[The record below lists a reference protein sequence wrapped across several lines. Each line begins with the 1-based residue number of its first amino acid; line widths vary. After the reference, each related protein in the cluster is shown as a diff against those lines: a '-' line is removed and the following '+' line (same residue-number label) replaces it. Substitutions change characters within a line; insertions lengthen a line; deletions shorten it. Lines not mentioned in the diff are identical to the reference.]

1 MKKALVFLMTAVMA
15 LNVCACGGKAETAKQ
30 ETAEEKTVEE
40 EAAVDTAAQEE
51 EAFKPEKDISF
62 NRWHLTQVEQQ
73 ISRQE
78 LSQKYMFKIC
88 GRKCGSQQHYRFRRT
103 GSGRTGKSDGS
114 GWLHLVACSGRILSA
129 GSAW

>member
-40 EAAVDTAAQEE
+40 EAAVDTTAQGE
-51 EAFKPEKDISF
+51 EAFK
-62 NRWHLTQVEQQ
+62 

-78 LSQKYMFKIC
+78 LSRNIC
-88 GRKCGSQQHYRFRRT
+88 QNMR
-103 GSGRTGKSDGS
+103 
-114 GWLHLVACSGRILSA
+114 A
-129 GSAW
+129 

>member
-51 EAFKPEKDISF
+51 EAFKPEKPC
-62 NRWHLTQVEQQ
+62 H
-73 ISRQE
+73 
-78 LSQKYMFKIC
+78 SQFPASVCNGHSPDEGGEK
-88 GRKCGSQQHYRFRRT
+88 RV
-103 GSGRTGKSDGS
+103 SD
-114 GWLHLVACSGRILSA
+114 
-129 GSAW
+129 